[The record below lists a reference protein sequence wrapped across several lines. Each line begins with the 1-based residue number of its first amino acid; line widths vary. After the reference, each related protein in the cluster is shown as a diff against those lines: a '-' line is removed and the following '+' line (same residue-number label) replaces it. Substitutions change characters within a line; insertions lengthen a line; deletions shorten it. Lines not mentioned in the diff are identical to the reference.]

1 MVSGVRTTTG
11 GLGMNGTGRLA
22 QVAVAVPRLPPL
34 TYKVPEVLKDLQVG
48 DVVAVPVGG
57 RTERGYIIGW
67 PETTDV
73 PLNKLKEVAHRL
85 SEHPVFDEAQLGFFT
100 WMSDYYLQPLGQVIQ
115 TAVPSDVAARVI
127 RGLVATDLGVDR
139 LAAHEVDAEDA
150 LVLREVIRRSG
161 YTRQGLMR
169 MLREELERDSV
180 KRGIDRL
187 LRKKWIAWHERTVGG
202 TRGKVKVAV
211 WVEDPPKEGARARL
225 GSRMNSVLERLK
237 DGEMEVP
244 ELVKAEGSGARP
256 ALKRLVELGRVRVEE
271 REQRDILAEAAPHGG
286 ETVPELNAEQKE
298 VLGVLTAPDRE
309 PQPHLLYGVT
319 GSGKT
324 EVFLGAARS
333 VIERGA
339 QVLVLVPEIGLTP
352 QLVGRFRARFNEG
365 VAVLHSGLT
374 GSARLAHWRAIRAGE
389 VRVVVGA
396 RSALFAPF
404 QDLGLI
410 VVDEEHDDSYKQSEG
425 VPYNARDL
433 AVVLGKKKGCSV
445 ILASATPSLESWRN
459 ATEGRYTLL
468 RLPNRATPKPVPHVE
483 LVDMKGLDSEGT
495 RPLLAPQVVD
505 ALEETF
511 ADGGQA
517 ILLFNR
523 RGYAT
528 MVECTA
534 CGSTYEC
541 PNCGITMTLHK
552 RFQYVCCHYCGLK
565 RSYGEACPVCR
576 GVGTMEEIGK
586 GTERV
591 EEVLRGVFPGVK
603 IARLD
608 ADTTAKRGAIHQI
621 LEQFREGETQLLV
634 GTQLVAKGHDF
645 PGVRTAVVV
654 SADHGF
660 RLPDFRS
667 AERTYAL
674 LVQLAGRAGRGDEP
688 GRVFVQTFKPDH
700 YVLDHLNDVDAFL
713 KRETHI
719 RQRLG
724 YPPFTRTCL
733 VRVEGTQLHEVRRES
748 ERLGRELRKLA
759 RSYEGL
765 YVMGPTAAALPRLV
779 GRWRQQ
785 IFLRGDHTGAFRAF
799 LRASLPIL
807 HEWSSIRGLR
817 VAWDVDPRHLL

>member
-1 MVSGVRTTTG
+1 
-11 GLGMNGTGRLA
+11 MNETGRLA
-22 QVAVAVPRLPPL
+22 QVAVAVPRLPSL
-34 TYKVPEVLKDLQVG
+34 TYKVPASLSDLQVG
-48 DVVAVPVGG
+48 DVVAVPIGG
-57 RTERGYIIGW
+57 RTEKGYIIGW
-67 PETTDV
+67 AETTTV
-73 PLNKLKEVAHRL
+73 PASKLKEVSHRL
-85 SEHPVFDEAQLGFFT
+85 SERPVFDDAQLLFFR

-115 TAVPSDVAARVI
+115 TAVPSDVSARVI
-127 RGLVATDLGVDR
+127 RGLVATDLGIDK
-139 LAAHEVDAEDA
+139 LTAHEVDDVDA

-161 YTRQGLMR
+161 RTRQGLMR
-169 MLREELERDSV
+169 ILREELERDSV
-180 KRGIDRL
+180 KRSIDRL
-187 LRKKWIAWHERTVGG
+187 LRRKWIAWHERTVGG
-202 TRGKVKVAV
+202 KRGKVKVAS
-211 WVEDPPKEGARARL
+211 WVEEPPAGSTKARL
-225 GSRMNSVLERLK
+225 GSRMRSVLERLK
-237 DGEMEVP
+237 TGELEVP
-244 ELVKAEGSGARP
+244 ELVKAEGDGARP
-256 ALKRLVELGRVRVEE
+256 ALKRLVELGLAHVEE
-271 REQRDILAEAAPHGG
+271 REQRDVLSEAGPQG
-286 ETVPELNAEQKE
+286 EETGPELNAEQKE
-298 VLGVLTAPDRE
+298 VLRVLTSAERE
-309 PQPHLLYGVT
+309 PQSNLLYGVT

-333 VIERGA
+333 VIEGGG

-374 GSARLAHWRAIRAGE
+374 GAARLAHWRAIRAGE

-404 QDLGLI
+404 KDLGLI

-459 ATEGRYTLL
+459 ATEGRYALL

-483 LVDMKGLDSEGT
+483 LVDMKGIESNGE
-495 RPLLAPQVVD
+495 RPLLAPRVVD
-505 ALEETF
+505 ALRETF
-511 ADGGQA
+511 EDGGQA

-528 MVECTA
+528 MVECAA

-552 RFQYVCCHYCGLK
+552 RFQNVCCHYCGLK

-576 GVGTMEEIGK
+576 GVGTMEELGK

-591 EEVLRGVFPGVK
+591 EEVLRELFPRVK

-608 ADTTAKRGAIHQI
+608 ADTTAKRGAIHEI

-660 RLPDFRS
+660 RLPDFRA

-700 YVLDHLNDVDAFL
+700 YVLDHLNNVDAFL
-713 KRETHI
+713 ERETHI
-719 RQRLG
+719 RRRLG

-733 VRVEGTQLHEVRRES
+733 VRVEGTQLHEVRKQA
-748 ERLGRELRKLA
+748 ERLGRELRQLA
-759 RSYEGL
+759 QGYEGL
-765 YVMGPTAAALPRLV
+765 YIMGPTAAALPRLV

-785 IFLRGDHTGAFRAF
+785 IFLRGNHTGAFRSF
-799 LRASLPIL
+799 LRASLPVL
-807 HEWSSIRGLR
+807 HEWSSVRGLR